1 MIIDMK
7 PLSMA
12 EAREIIENTEDEK
25 EIVPFI
31 KKFSKIDPKEAKKLR
46 QELSEIGLMK
56 LKDEYAAKIVD
67 LLPEDAVDLNKIF
80 VDVSLEEE
88 EINKILEVVKKY
100 I

>member
-80 VDVSLEEE
+80 VDVSF
-88 EINKILEVVKKY
+88 
-100 I
+100 